1 MNKIVCASLDNKCPG
16 TMVFR
21 IQVMTMHCY
30 DGAREDAM
38 QYIYYTLGSN
48 CKAHS
53 FLPTIVQYT
62 WIIKSRAL
70 SLFPRL
76 QLYNS

>member
-30 DGAREDAM
+30 DGAREDAI
-38 QYIYYTLGSN
+38 QYIYIIRSVQTAKHTL
-48 CKAHS
+48 
-53 FLPTIVQYT
+53 FYPQ
-62 WIIKSRAL
+62 
-70 SLFPRL
+70 
-76 QLYNS
+76 